1 MHSLKEVFITSD
13 LYELI
18 SIFTYIPWNNMNFF
32 LNLQLYNF
40 DWSVYLYYFLY
51 DITLEKT
58 QLQNDWGTT
67 QQIDRYGIHYI
78 VMLMSSRLPSKR
90 GKGRCYNQSLIC
102 REGYL
107 KNIYS
112 GFGCIT
118 GFEKTTLSIHSFDM
132 RTICLQIFVVKQW
145 YPFIYWFNT

>member
-1 MHSLKEVFITSD
+1 MNSLKELFITSD

-18 SIFTYIPWNNMNFF
+18 SIFTYISWNNMNFF

-78 VMLMSSRLPSKR
+78 VMLNFFEGGEGGVIANRLSFER
-90 GKGRCYNQSLIC
+90 
-102 REGYL
+102 GYL

-112 GFGCIT
+112 AFGCTT
-118 GFEKTTLSIHSFDM
+118 GFEK
-132 RTICLQIFVVKQW
+132 QP
-145 YPFIYWFNT
+145 YPYIPSTWELYAFKYSQYNNDTRSYIDSTHK

>member
-58 QLQNDWGTT
+58 QLKNDWGTT

-90 GKGRCYNQSLIC
+90 RKGRCYNQSLIC

-118 GFEKTTLSIHSFDM
+118 GFEK
-132 RTICLQIFVVKQW
+132 QP
-145 YPFIYWFNT
+145 YPYIPSTWELYAFKYS

>member
-1 MHSLKEVFITSD
+1 
-13 LYELI
+13 
-18 SIFTYIPWNNMNFF
+18 MNFF

-58 QLQNDWGTT
+58 QLQNESGTT

-90 GKGRCYNQSLIC
+90 GRRGAITNRLSFE
-102 REGYL
+102 RGY
-107 KNIYS
+107 
-112 GFGCIT
+112 
-118 GFEKTTLSIHSFDM
+118 
-132 RTICLQIFVVKQW
+132 
-145 YPFIYWFNT
+145 